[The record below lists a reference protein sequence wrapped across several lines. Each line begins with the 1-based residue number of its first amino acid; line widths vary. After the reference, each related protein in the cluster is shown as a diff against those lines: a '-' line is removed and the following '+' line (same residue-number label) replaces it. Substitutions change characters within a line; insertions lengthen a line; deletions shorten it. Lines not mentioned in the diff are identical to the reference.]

1 MELLSAKGDHRLSS
15 PDIIHIWVIAT
26 LIFCS
31 ITITALS
38 FAQHVETTFPQL
50 FYFPILYAM
59 YFYTWRGIIVTGVC
73 TVAYESLLWLYLP
86 PNTLSLG
93 SNAFQVILFFSVA
106 IGVAYFIEKL
116 RISETRYHR
125 IFDDTLHGAVIFDKN
140 NFTIRLT
147 NTLFGTLLGYSAD
160 ELSQMNFSTLFQ
172 NPEEQRRFFTEL
184 GSGENIKNFQTVLV
198 TKTKTTCHVTL
209 SWSMIDKNSVICS
222 VVDLSECLRVPLTAE
237 DAVARFEQVYE
248 NSPIGTVLIK
258 NQKIQ
263 YSNLA
268 FSAFA
273 GYKPGDMN
281 GTELSN
287 LIDTSARERFH
298 AFLNPTE
305 TKTPPTPVSEFAVIS
320 KTGETKHALFFF
332 TPLMKGEHPA
342 ALINIVD
349 TMEREKPKGSVP
361 QTNDHDHDIIKI
373 LVQELRTPL
382 QPIMGYLTMLIQD
395 PKTYGITNET
405 CQILIRC
412 VKSVDQERHL
422 ISQILELSKPEPVET
437 PIEYSVFFVLDLVRM
452 VIEIGGYS
460 NKAEITIAIPPDLRF
475 EADVQK
481 ISMVFDAMIANAVTC
496 SKPPKKVWI
505 SYILAPTHNF
515 HEIEIQDNGFGIT
528 DNQIDEM
535 FKPVESAD
543 DQKQKQLYEPGSCS
557 LSMAKKYIKMHGGY
571 IHVDSIKN
579 IGSTFTL
586 HIPKQKPVEGKH
598 HETKNS
604 GS

>member
-1 MELLSAKGDHRLSS
+1 MELFSAKGDHQFSS

-38 FAQHVETTFPQL
+38 FVQHVETTFPQL
-50 FYFPILYAM
+50 FYFPILYAA
-59 YFYTWRGIIVTGVC
+59 YFYTWRGIIVSGVC
-73 TVAYESLLWLYLP
+73 AVAYELLLWLYLP

-93 SNAFQVILFFSVA
+93 SNVFQVILFVSVA

-116 RISETRYHR
+116 RISETHYHR
-125 IFDDTLHGAVIFDKN
+125 IFDETLHGAVIFDKN

-147 NTLFGTLLGYSAD
+147 NTLFATLLGYSAD

-172 NPEEQRRFFTEL
+172 NPDEQRRFFTEL

-198 TKTKTTCHVTL
+198 TKSKTSRHVTL
-209 SWSMIDKNSVICS
+209 SWSMIDKNNVSCS
-222 VVDLSECLRVPLTAE
+222 VVDLSECLLGPLTAE
-237 DAVARFEQVYE
+237 DTYACNKQVYE
-248 NSPIGTVLIK
+248 NSPVGVVLIK
-258 NQKIQ
+258 NQKIE
-263 YSNLA
+263 YSNPA

-273 GYKPGDMN
+273 GYKPSDLN
-281 GTELSN
+281 GTDLSD
-287 LIDTSARERFH
+287 LIDTSVREKFH

-305 TKTPPTPVSEFAVIS
+305 TKTLPSPVSEFTVIS
-320 KTGETKHALFFF
+320 KTGETKPALFFF
-332 TPLMKGEHPA
+332 TPLKQSEHPA

-349 TMEREKPKGSVP
+349 HMMWAKPKDNVP
-361 QTNDHDHDIIKI
+361 QINDHDHDITKI

-382 QPIMGYLTMLIQD
+382 QPIIGYLTLLIQN
-395 PKTYGITNET
+395 PKMYGITDET
-405 CQILIRC
+405 CQILRRC

-437 PIEYSVFFVLDLVRM
+437 PLEYSVFFVLDLVRM
-452 VIEIGGYS
+452 VIDIGGYS
-460 NKAEITIAIPPDLRF
+460 NKAEITITIPPDLRF

-481 ISMVFDAMIANAVTC
+481 ISQVFDVMIANAVTY
-496 SKPPKKVWI
+496 SKPPKKVRI
-505 SYILAPTHNF
+505 SYIVAPTHHF
-515 HEIEIQDNGFGIT
+515 HEIEIQDNGYGIT

-535 FKPVESAD
+535 FKSAESSD
-543 DQKQKQLYEPGSCS
+543 DQKQKQLFEPGSCS

-579 IGSTFTL
+579 IGSTFTIR
-586 HIPKQKPVEGKH
+586 IPKQKPVDGKH

-604 GS
+604 GG